1 VPFGYLIAVA
11 VAAAAVLPALAPARR
26 PRRLARLCWQLSML
40 VCESPFYALYWA
52 LAATLLALLQG
63 DLNTPVG
70 WVGFALACVTFAGVP
85 VLVRRSLRARPLV
98 EAELGVALPPLPW
111 TRILVA
117 PLPLARRGVE
127 RIANVPYADAGRFN
141 LLDVYRPRS
150 GAHGPGLLQLHGGG
164 FRTGRKSIESRP
176 LLLGLAGRG
185 WLCLSANYRLR
196 PATFPEMLS
205 DVKRAIAWV
214 RVHAVEYG
222 LDPRHVFV
230 AGSSAGAHLAATA
243 ALTANDPRFQPGF
256 EDADTSVAAAICLY
270 GYYGP
275 AGGPAS
281 SPVDYVRADAPP
293 FLIAHGDQDTLVP
306 VDGARRFADRL
317 RAESASPVAYVELPG
332 AQHTFDLVHSI
343 RFETL
348 VDAIE
353 TFASDSTRGAPESPT
368 WPPQ

>member
-11 VAAAAVLPALAPARR
+11 VAAAAVLPALAPVRR
-26 PRRLARLCWQLSML
+26 PRRLGRLCWQLSML
-40 VCESPFYALYWA
+40 VCESPFYALYWV
-52 LAATLLALLQG
+52 LAATLLALAQG
-63 DLNTPVG
+63 DLDTPVG

-85 VLVRRSLRARPLV
+85 VLVRRSLRARRVV
-98 EAELGVALPPLPW
+98 ETELGVALPPLPW

-117 PLPLARRGVE
+117 PLPLARRGVA
-127 RIANVPYADAGRFN
+127 RVADVPYGDAGRFN
-141 LLDVYRPRS
+141 LLDVYRPRA
-150 GAHGPGLLQLHGGG
+150 GARGPILLQLHGGG
-164 FRTGRKSIESRP
+164 FRTGRRSVESRP
-176 LLLGLAGRG
+176 LLLRLAGHG

-196 PATFPEMLS
+196 PAGFPEMLI
-205 DVKRAIAWV
+205 DVKRAIAWARAHAEEHGADPS
-214 RVHAVEYG
+214 RV
-222 LDPRHVFV
+222 LV

-256 EDADTSVAAAICLY
+256 EDADTSVVAAICLY

-275 AGGPAS
+275 AVGPGS
-281 SPVDYVRADAPP
+281 SPADYLHGAAPP

-306 VDGARRFADRL
+306 AEGARRFADGL
-317 RAESASPVAYVELPG
+317 RAASGSPVMYFELPG

-353 TFASDSTRGAPESPT
+353 TFADVR
-368 WPPQ
+368 